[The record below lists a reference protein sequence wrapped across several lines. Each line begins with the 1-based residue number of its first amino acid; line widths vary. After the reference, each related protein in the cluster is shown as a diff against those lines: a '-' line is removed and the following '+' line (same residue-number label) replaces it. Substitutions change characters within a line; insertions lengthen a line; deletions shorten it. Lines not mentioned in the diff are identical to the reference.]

1 MNMQYQDLEIA
12 KNKIIK
18 MYMRNQNRSISSTY
32 RTLREKSYLSFFGD
46 YPILSSIV
54 TTIITIGI
62 KPSRFQ
68 VTYALNQSDELRR
81 LSKQEKNSLLNQLI
95 TPMSD
100 QMKLTINP
108 PATMKNKKMSNA
120 SS

>member
-1 MNMQYQDLEIA
+1 MNMQYQDLEMA

-18 MYMRNQNRSISSTY
+18 MYMRNPNRSISATY
-32 RTLREKSYLSFFGD
+32 RTLRKKPYFSFFGD

-54 TTIITIGI
+54 TTIISIGL

-68 VTYALNQSDELRR
+68 VTYALNQSGELQS
-81 LSKQEKNSLLNQLI
+81 LLKHEKNSLLNQLI
-95 TPMSD
+95 NPLPD
-100 QMKLTINP
+100 QMKSTINP
-108 PATMKNKKMSNA
+108 PTGTENKKMSNV